1 MVIKGDLRS
10 SVFVAKRTL
19 GFLVTFY
26 VSSVILQGGSLWDV
40 ILLVLVPGINSNIL

>member
-1 MVIKGDLRS
+1 M
-10 SVFVAKRTL
+10 FVAKRTL

-26 VSSVILQGGSLWDV
+26 VSSAILQGSSLWNV